1 MIGSKQT
8 NYALIQV
15 KQRLLFLKQKQKN
28 YKTSHFQIK
37 WSKNSYKSNVKYL
50 SITIQDELG

>member
-37 WSKNSYKSNVKYL
+37 WSKNSVVFKILEYNN
-50 SITIQDELG
+50 TR